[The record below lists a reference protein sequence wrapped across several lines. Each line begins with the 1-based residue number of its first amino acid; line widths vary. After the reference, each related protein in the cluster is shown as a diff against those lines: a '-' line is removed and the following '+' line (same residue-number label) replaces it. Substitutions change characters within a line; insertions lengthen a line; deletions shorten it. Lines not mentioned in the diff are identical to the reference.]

1 MIYLQ
6 DQKVCKQ
13 LCPHDPK
20 QNQFSRMYT
29 NTVFTGLEITK
40 ETSSKLRE
48 KLSQVVLFI
57 LLTFGHYWLGHEFC
71 IIPKGML
78 SINTATLN
86 NPETM
91 YKLVAYNL

>member
-1 MIYLQ
+1 MTYLQ

-20 QNQFSRMYT
+20 QNQLSRMYT

-48 KLSQVVLFI
+48 KLSQVILFI
-57 LLTFGHYWLGHEFC
+57 LLTFGHYWLGLEDHEFC

-78 SINTATLN
+78 SIYTAKAN
-86 NPETM
+86 
-91 YKLVAYNL
+91 